1 MKVLIVNNFLKNT
14 LGGVENYLETLC
26 SYSKKNNADVIFR
39 WYGVENTKTNWLQKF
54 YNAKTTTEIIKE
66 IDTFQPDIIHCYS
79 IGATVTPH
87 FMNYAKKKNIPII
100 HSYRDYYYIC
110 PKNYMLDTN
119 GNVIVEHNHYLQC
132 VLRHLPKKNFIY
144 DSLLYWKQHYH
155 KKFIKK
161 YVDYF
166 ITPSERLSEM
176 ITNEFRKPGE
186 TLPNPVLINTE
197 NIEII
202 EGEYLLYV
210 GRLEP
215 EKGVLTLLKAFQKVI
230 ENFPEEKLIIVGS
243 GSIQHLLELYVRE
256 NNLTNVLFLGV
267 KNKSNLKE
275 LYARAKFTIV
285 PSEFLESYGNVIL
298 ESFAL
303 KKAVIISD
311 LLGIKN
317 EVVENNC
324 GLVFPY
330 GNISELQEAIENLLT
345 DTVLRKRFE
354 TNAAQYVS
362 KLTFEN
368 HFLQLKEIYFRVIN
382 KSF

>member
-26 SYSKKNNADVIFR
+26 SYAKKNNSELIFK
-39 WYGVENTKTNWLQKF
+39 WYGVENPKTSWYQKF
-54 YNAKTTTEIIKE
+54 YNAKTTAEIIAE
-66 IDTFQPDIIHCYS
+66 IDAFQPDIIHCYS

-100 HSYRDYYYIC
+100 HSFRDYFYIC
-110 PKNYMLDTN
+110 PKNYMLDTD
-119 GNVIVEHNHYLQC
+119 GKVIVEHNHYLEC
-132 VLRHLPKKNFIY
+132 VLHHLPKKNFVY
-144 DSLLYWKQHYH
+144 DSLLYWKQNYH
-155 KKFIKK
+155 KKFIRK

-176 ITNEFRKPGE
+176 ITDEFRKPGD
-186 TLPNPVLINTE
+186 TLPNPVLINAE
-197 NIEII
+197 NVEII

-210 GRLEP
+210 GRLDP
-215 EKGVLTLLKAFQKVI
+215 EKGVLTLLKAFQKVL
-230 ENFPEEKLIIVGS
+230 ENFPDEKLIIVGS
-243 GSIQHLLELYVRE
+243 GSIQHWLELYVTE
-256 NNLTNVLFLGV
+256 NKLPNVLFLGV

-298 ESFAL
+298 ESFAF
-303 KKAVIISD
+303 KKTVVISD

-317 EVVENNC
+317 EVVAHNC

-330 GNISELQEAIENLLT
+330 GNIEELQEAIENLLT
-345 DTVLRKRFE
+345 DRALRKRYE

-362 KLTFEN
+362 ELTFEK
-368 HFLQLKEIYFRVIN
+368 HFIQLKDIYSKVMN
-382 KSF
+382 KFF